1 MSTPSPSGTA
11 PAAPQQSGQNLDA
24 VIQAM
29 LGANQPQGSG
39 KPGVAFGGNYGPGF
53 SQYTGVYQR
62 PSTKSVLDM
71 TNEFYGWDDAKK
83 GDFRSHL
90 ALISKNALTASDDD
104 LASAWGAYVQQS
116 ANYLATGQSLT
127 PWDIMSKD
135 VATNGQAKKSLAGT
149 KKSTTSDA
157 SLTSKLDAA
166 AIFKSA
172 AQTLLGRAP
181 TAAENAVFQKQLNT
195 QESANPVVSNIS
207 TTTNEEG
214 DVTNTSRT
222 STGGLGQGAAALIAE
237 NQAKA
242 GPEYGAYQAATTY
255 MNALLGMIK

>member
-1 MSTPSPSGTA
+1 MASPSPA
-11 PAAPQQSGQNLDA
+11 PTQQGQSIDAAIQNLIA
-24 VIQAM
+24 SSQGPQA
-29 LGANQPQGSG
+29 AG
-39 KPGVAFGGNYGPGF
+39 KPSTAFSGNYGPGF

-62 PSTKSVLDM
+62 PSTKSVADM
-71 TNEFYGWDDAKK
+71 TNEFYGWDDKQK
-83 GDFRSHL
+83 EDFRSHM
-90 ALISKNALTASDDD
+90 ALINKNALTASDDD
-104 LASAWGAYVQQS
+104 LANAWGAYVQQS

-127 PWDIMSKD
+127 PWDILSKD

-149 KKSTTSDA
+149 KKSTTSDT

-181 TAAENAVFQKQLNT
+181 TAAENAVFQKSLNT

-222 STGGLGQGAAALIAE
+222 STGGLGQGGAALIAE
-237 NQAKA
+237 NQAKQ
-242 GPEYGAYQAATTY
+242 GPEYGAYQASTTY
-255 MNALLGMIK
+255 MNALLGMIGK